1 MKVWVI
7 FLCLLVVV
15 IVMQNMSPVYVVE
28 RSSRRHPRHKR
39 RIGNH
44 RDRHGCLASAGYS
57 WSDRLHQ
64 CVRWWEEPIYPDL
77 PDLPDKP
84 HTPETPE
91 ERNIIIRKPVIGG
104 NRDEH
109 GCLASGGY
117 SWSEDQQKCVRPW
130 LN

>member
-15 IVMQNMSPVYVVE
+15 IVIQSMSSVYVE
-28 RSSRRHPRHKR
+28 RRPRRHPRHKR
-39 RIGNH
+39 RIGGH

-64 CVRWWEEPIYPDL
+64 CVRWWEEPIYPNI

-84 HTPETPE
+84 HIPETPE
-91 ERNIIIRKPVIGG
+91 ETHIIVRKPVIGG

-117 SWSEDQQKCVRPW
+117 SWSKDKQKCVRPW